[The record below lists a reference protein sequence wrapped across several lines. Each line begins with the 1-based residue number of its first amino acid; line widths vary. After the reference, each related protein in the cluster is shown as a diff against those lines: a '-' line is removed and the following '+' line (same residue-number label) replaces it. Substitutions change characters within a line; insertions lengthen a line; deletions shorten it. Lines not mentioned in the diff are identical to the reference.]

1 MDLLNQDWEV
11 KSLDDLD
18 PSGLQLVSDFFNEH
32 FPGVFYPKCT
42 PELFTWKLGPSNPA
56 GRGFLTV
63 AMSNG
68 LVVGTA
74 SGTRKIL
81 IENNLILNALEIG
94 DTFTHPDFRK
104 KGKCITPLSPNIESD
119 KYFTVSIFGRL
130 VSETIS
136 RAQLNGVNFIYGT
149 PNENSRPPYLK
160 RLKFIEIDN
169 ENIYSKI
176 IFTPKF
182 APLRRIH
189 WVLHIF
195 EFVFQLLTRGLSFLK
210 LGKNSLQEI
219 SSSQF
224 IENFKD
230 EAILA
235 EYKPNRMYL
244 VNNYQVLY
252 HRYILH
258 PNHQYRFFQVNVKNL
273 KKGVLITTEI
283 LRSSGVSSLVV
294 SDWLFSDEKIE
305 KSLFLFISK
314 LRTYNHNSET
324 ISFWE
329 FGRAG
334 KLKQLLLG
342 IITRKKISVI
352 SKDLRNSNSNE
363 ASQFGDFHIGWSD
376 NG

>member
-18 PSGLQLVSDFFNEH
+18 SSGLQLVSDFFNEH

-42 PELFTWKLGPSNPA
+42 PDLFTWKLGSSNPA

-74 SGTRKIL
+74 SGTRKVL
-81 IENNLILNALEIG
+81 IENDKTLEALEIG

-104 KGKCITPLSPNIESD
+104 KGKCTTPLSPNAESD
-119 KYFTVSIFGRL
+119 NYFTVSIFGRL
-130 VSETIS
+130 VSETIARS
-136 RAQLNGVNFIYGT
+136 QLNGVHFIYGT

-160 RLKFIEIDN
+160 RLKFNEIDN

-176 IFTPKF
+176 ILTPNFTP
-182 APLRRIH
+182 LHRIR
-189 WVLHIF
+189 WVMHIF
-195 EFVFQLLTRGLSFLK
+195 QFVCQSLTRGISYLK
-210 LGKNSLQEI
+210 LGRNSLQEI
-219 SSSQF
+219 SSNQF
-224 IENFKD
+224 LENYKD
-230 EAILA
+230 KNIFA
-235 EYKPNRMYL
+235 EFKPNKMYL
-244 VNNYQVLY
+244 LNNYQVLY

-258 PNHQYRFFQVNVKNL
+258 PNHTYRFFQVNVKGTN
-273 KKGVLITTEI
+273 KGVLIAAEI
-283 LRSSGVSSLVV
+283 LRSSGVSSFVV
-294 SDWLFSDEKIE
+294 SDWLFSDEKIQ
-305 KSLFLFISK
+305 KNLSLFISK
-314 LRTYNHNSET
+314 LRSYNRNSET

-329 FGRAG
+329 FGRPR

-342 IITRKKISVI
+342 IITRKTVSVI
-352 SKDLRNSNSNE
+352 SKDFRNSDLNRE
-363 ASQFGDFHIGWSD
+363 TEFGDFHIGWSD

>member
-42 PELFTWKLGPSNPA
+42 PDLFTWKLGSSNPA
-56 GRGFLTV
+56 GQGFLTV

-81 IENNLILNALEIG
+81 IENNKTLEALEIG

-130 VSETIS
+130 VSETIA
-136 RAQLNGVNFIYGT
+136 RAQLNGVHFIYGT
-149 PNENSRPPYLK
+149 PNENSRPPYIK
-160 RLKFIEIDN
+160 RLRFNEIDN
-169 ENIYSKI
+169 GNLYSKI
-176 IFTPKF
+176 ILTPKF
-182 APLRRIH
+182 APLQRIR
-189 WVLHIF
+189 WVLQIF
-195 EFVFQLLTRGLSFLK
+195 QFVFQLLTRVISYLK
-210 LGKNSLQEI
+210 LGGNSLQEI
-219 SSSQF
+219 SSIQF
-224 IENFKD
+224 LENYKNNIFFG
-230 EAILA
+230 
-235 EYKPNRMYL
+235 EYKSNKMYL
-244 VNNYQVLY
+244 MNNYQVLY

-258 PNHQYRFFQVNVKNL
+258 PNHTYRFFQVNVKGAN
-273 KKGVLITTEI
+273 KGILITTEI
-283 LRSSGVSSLVV
+283 LRSSGVSSFVV
-294 SDWLFSDEKIE
+294 SDWLLPDEKVQ
-305 KSLFLFISK
+305 KSLSLLVSK
-314 LRTYNHNSET
+314 LRSYNRNSET

-329 FGRAG
+329 FGRPG
-334 KLKQLLLG
+334 KLRQLLLG
-342 IITRKKISVI
+342 IITRKKVSVI
-352 SKDLRNSNSNE
+352 SKDLRNSNLGKESE
-363 ASQFGDFHIGWSD
+363 FGDFHIGWSD